1 MIDAGGLSAHGPAS
15 KDLTIVFD
23 SVARIGSLTD
33 PVAIGT
39 DFAVVTVIDPNMMQ
53 DIGISFD
60 QFGFDLME
68 DVIRSNQGTGVFLL
82 LANII
87 TQNVTDKIV
96 WLGEFV
102 IHHHGIRRG
111 RRYRKDR

>member
-1 MIDAGGLSAHGPAS
+1 MKLFEAEVNKVPSLFSDFNSTSCIAMRKGIPWYCSVMVDAGGLSAHGPAS

-39 DFAVVTVIDPNMMQ
+39 DFAVITAIDPNMMQ
-53 DIGISFD
+53 DIGIRFD

-68 DVIRSNQGTGVFLL
+68 DVIRSNQGTVALC
-82 LANII
+82 
-87 TQNVTDKIV
+87 
-96 WLGEFV
+96 
-102 IHHHGIRRG
+102 
-111 RRYRKDR
+111 